1 MFIVIHRDT
10 YIGPFETEKEVRAYI
25 EKIVASIRREYGQ
38 HSDIRPDPFIMDHG
52 WSEFGHVSYTL
63 DVYDEFGGVTETYVW
78 TMEKLTNPQ

>member
-1 MFIVIHRDT
+1 MFIVIHGDT

-25 EKIVASIRREYGQ
+25 EKRVASVRREYGQ
-38 HSDIRPDPFIMDHG
+38 HSDTRPDPFIMDNG

-63 DVYDEFGGVTETYVW
+63 EVYNEFDGVTETYIW